1 MKFIADNESWLKGD
15 FSARLETAV
24 SDLLELP
31 PAHGIAERNKR
42 VSEALHAGPL
52 RKLREVLGPALAA
65 RKRVHIIVD
74 NLDKAWDGKA
84 DIEQLSRLLLALLSC
99 IGDFRSDLEKNAQSR
114 DISLALS
121 LFIRSD
127 ILSAVSA
134 IAREP
139 DKLPV
144 RRIRWPDDASLLDVV
159 EQRYAVSQ
167 KGPLTPG
174 DLWTKYFCDSVDGM
188 PIVDWML
195 RTCLPRPRDI
205 LYLLK
210 AAIDHAVGLRHPQ
223 VETEDLKAAEREYSV
238 FAFEAAL
245 VEGHERVP
253 AIEDVLLAFAGASTD
268 LSAEE
273 VTETLTGAGIKINE
287 MRRVIEVLEQLSF
300 LGVIVGDGKVVFPD
314 SGRDM
319 RKAEILA
326 KRVGSKTTESTRY
339 GTHPAFWAYLEMD
352 DDNRVLSLDV

>member
-1 MKFIADNESWLKGD
+1 M
-15 FSARLETAV
+15 
-24 SDLLELP
+24 
-31 PAHGIAERNKR
+31 
-42 VSEALHAGPL
+42 
-52 RKLREVLGPALAA
+52 
-65 RKRVHIIVD
+65 
-74 NLDKAWDGKA
+74 
-84 DIEQLSRLLLALLSC
+84 
-99 IGDFRSDLEKNAQSR
+99 DLERSAQSR
-114 DISLALS
+114 DISIAFS

-167 KGPLTPG
+167 QETPPPG
-174 DLWTKYFCDSVDGM
+174 DLWAKYFCESVDEM
-188 PIVDWML
+188 RVVDWVL
-195 RTCLPRPRDI
+195 QICLPRPRDI

-223 VETEDLKAAEREYSV
+223 VEAEDLKAAEREYSV

-253 AIEDVLLAFAGASTD
+253 AIEDVLIAFAGASTD
-268 LSAEE
+268 LSREE
-273 VTETLTGAGIKINE
+273 VAETLAGVGIGSGATG
-287 MRRVIEVLEQLSF
+287 RVIEVLQQLNF
-300 LGVIVGDGKVVFPD
+300 LGVIVGDSKVVFPD

-326 KRVGSKTTESTRY
+326 KRTGSKPDESTRY
-339 GTHPAFWAYLEMD
+339 GTHPAFWSYLEMD
-352 DDNRVLSLDV
+352 ADNRALSLDV